1 MEYHTEMVEYA
12 DGFKQKK
19 RARWPG
25 VLLPYEA
32 RNTDDIPGFVTNRL
46 ARVGSKT
53 IRSARRF
60 CGGEHYSGYDVVR
73 IRFWSRET
81 VDIPE
86 GLFKNGDTVDV
97 TVQPLLRLDT
107 SNSATCRNGDLITI
121 YYHH

>member
-73 IRFWSRET
+73 IRFWIREI
-81 VDIPE
+81 DDLPK
-86 GLFKNGDTVDV
+86 GLFKNWDTID
-97 TVQPLLRLDT
+97 LLFFYLICLDT
-107 SNSATCRNGDLITI
+107 SDSPTLGDGDFITI
-121 YYHH
+121 PS